1 MPINAGTDPAPTP
14 ARAPRTALEAAR
26 RRRFPLGSWPWRS
39 AAYLLTGGPMAL
51 VAAPLLLLGLPLV
64 IAASGGGP
72 ARITILIAL
81 GAVLLAGAGPLVAMP
96 VASWERRRLRM
107 VDVRPIRSGH
117 QRPPAPGAWA
127 WLRTRYTEPAT
138 WRELGH
144 ALLLVT
150 VAPALA
156 SVLAFTLLV
165 LAVFLLSPL
174 LVLGS
179 DRPLALG
186 PGKAAT
192 VAETAPYAAG
202 AVVAVAV
209 LPYGLALLA
218 GTCASVARALLQG
231 GSSERLRTELVE
243 VSRSRARLVD
253 AFEAERRRIERDLH
267 DGAQQSLLGL
277 TLQIGLARLDL
288 PPGSAAAENLDTA
301 HRQAKQLMVE
311 LRELIHGIHPRVLTD
326 RGLPAAL
333 GELADQSALPVAIEA
348 ELPGRLPA
356 HVEATA
362 YFVVAEALAN
372 AAKHSEATRVEV
384 GARWRDGLLTVEIQ
398 DDGKG
403 GADPAGGTG
412 LIGLADRV
420 AVIDGRMLVS
430 SPRGGPTLLRVE
442 LPCTLI

>member
-1 MPINAGTDPAPTP
+1 MPII
-14 ARAPRTALEAAR
+14 PRTDSRSAPVRTGLEAVR
-26 RRRFPLGSWPWRS
+26 RRRFLIGSWPWRS
-39 AAYLLTGGPMAL
+39 AAFLLSGGPMAL
-51 VAAPLLLLGLPLV
+51 VTLPLV
-64 IAASGGGP
+64 LLALPWLIALSGGGLV
-72 ARITILIAL
+72 RTTILV
-81 GAVLLAGAGPLVAMP
+81 GAGTVLLAGVGPLVAMP
-96 VASWERRRLRM
+96 VASWERRRLRL
-107 VDVRPIRSGH
+107 VDARPIRSGH
-117 QRPPAPGAWA
+117 RRPATPGTRA
-127 WLRTRYTEPAT
+127 WLWTRYTEPAT
-138 WRELGH
+138 WRELGY
-144 ALLLVT
+144 ALLLAT
-150 VAPALA
+150 VAP
-156 SVLAFTLLV
+156 VLACVLALTLLV
-165 LAVFLLSPL
+165 LTMFLLSPL

-186 PGKAAT
+186 MGKAAT
-192 VAETAPYAAG
+192 FGEALPYAAA
-202 AVVAVAV
+202 AVVVIAV

-218 GTCASVARALLQG
+218 GAYAAVARALLQG
-231 GSSERLRTELVE
+231 DSSERLRAELVE

-288 PPGSAAAENLDTA
+288 PQGSAAAENLDAA

-333 GELADQSALPVAIEA
+333 GELADQSPLPVTVEA
-348 ELPGRLPA
+348 DLPGRFPA

-362 YFVVAEALAN
+362 YFVVAEALTN
-372 AAKHSEATRVEV
+372 AAKHSEATRAGVS
-384 GARWRDGLLTVEIQ
+384 ARQADGLLVIEIQ

-412 LIGLADRV
+412 LTGLADRV

-430 SPRGGPTLLRVE
+430 SPPGGPTLLRVE
-442 LPCTLI
+442 LPCSLP